1 MSVHALSLPGCGC
14 RGAFQIGVLA
24 ELARRGER
32 FDLVAGASSGSV
44 SGAVFVSGLAASG
57 PDFFREMART
67 PIVSTRYLSTE
78 RSPFGMAAIVR
89 AALARFVPEEAI
101 RSSRTELLVATA
113 RAKKLLASIAA
124 RFSSRSRRGG
134 SSEELGPEAHAG
146 RFLREALAVHSSRE
160 RANMHDVI
168 LASCTIPPI
177 YASLVVLDGEVHV
190 DGGAADNTLIGTLL
204 GRGVDEI
211 TVISPYRDG
220 AVSPTLFQ
228 KEVPP
233 AVPPGVRLRLI
244 WPERTLSIGRFD
256 FDRARIEEALTMPF
270 VERVVEARST

>member
-14 RGAFQIGVLA
+14 RGAFQIGVLR

-32 FDLVAGASSGSV
+32 FDIVAGASSGSV
-44 SGAVFVSGLAASG
+44 SGAVFVAGLAASG

-67 PIVSTRYLSTE
+67 PIVSARYLSTE

-89 AALARFVPEEAI
+89 AALTRFVPEESI

-113 RAKKLLASIAA
+113 RARKLLASIATRTLASLPA
-124 RFSSRSRRGG
+124 RGKGG
-134 SSEELGPEAHAG
+134 AARAAHAG
-146 RFLREALAVHSSRE
+146 QFLAEALAVHSSRE
-160 RANMHDVI
+160 RTNMHDVI

-190 DGGAADNTLIGTLL
+190 DGGAADNTLISTLL
-204 GRGVDEI
+204 ARGADEI

-233 AVPPGVRLRLI
+233 AVPPGVKLRLI

-256 FDRARIEEALTMPF
+256 FDRGRIEEALTMPF
-270 VERVVEARST
+270 VERVVEARRK

>member
-14 RGAFQIGVLA
+14 RGAFQIGVLR

-67 PIVSTRYLSTE
+67 PIVSARYLSTE

-89 AALARFVPEEAI
+89 AALTRFVPEEAI

-113 RAKKLLASIAA
+113 RARKLLASIATRISA
-124 RFSSRSRRGG
+124 RGKGAAVRA
-134 SSEELGPEAHAG
+134 AHAG
-146 RFLREALAVHSSRE
+146 QFLSEALAVHSSRE
-160 RANMHDVI
+160 RPNMHDVI

-190 DGGAADNTLIGTLL
+190 DGGAADNTLISTLL
-204 GRGVDEI
+204 ARGADEI

-233 AVPPGVRLRLI
+233 AVPPGVKLRLI

-256 FDRARIEEALTMPF
+256 FDRGRIEEALTMPF
-270 VERVVEARST
+270 VERIVEARPG